1 MMEEEFYAV
10 IKLVSGEEIFSK
22 VSASDEN
29 NRIMLILYEPI
40 TMTKIKTNQGPAY
53 RMEPWIKNTTEDMF
67 MIELSSVITI
77 VESVDTVMNDLYDRY
92 LNKKIDMNKENDQ
105 YKKLSKSMGYVS
117 NVNDARSLLE
127 KIYNES

>member
-29 NRIMLILYEPI
+29 NRIMLVLYEPI
-40 TMTKIKTNQGPAY
+40 TMTKIKTNQGLAY

-67 MIELSSVITI
+67 IIDLSSVITI
-77 VESVDTVMNDLYDRY
+77 VESLDEDMNDLYDRY
-92 LNKKIDMNKENDQ
+92 LNKKIDMNKETEQ
-105 YKKLSKSMGYVS
+105 YKKLSKAMGYVS
-117 NVNDARSLLE
+117 NVNDARLLLE
-127 KIYNES
+127 KIYRES